1 MKPTVFTPL
10 AAMCSTMASA
20 IMRSF
25 CAVLNTQRRLSSTG
39 ETIFSLAAKAI
50 IGTLA
55 SATTSII
62 ARALGETVEPI
73 TTSTWFSA
81 MSLRVL
87 LTALVVSDASS
98 STRYSIFW
106 PAISRGRRST
116 VFFSGTPSEAAGPV
130 ADTVTPTFTCASA
143 REQPSARTRP
153 MTRLFFFIC
162 VSPFF
167 RISYASPAVAG

>member
-116 VFFSGTPSEAAGPV
+116 VFLFRHAERSGRPGGRYRHAHFHLRQRQGATERQDEAH
-130 ADTVTPTFTCASA
+130 D
-143 REQPSARTRP
+143 
-153 MTRLFFFIC
+153 
-162 VSPFF
+162 
-167 RISYASPAVAG
+167 